1 MQARA
6 VGSHYD
12 AVVVGSGPNGLAAA
26 VTLAEAGRSV
36 LVLEAE
42 PKAGGGLRTMELTE
56 PGFRHDI
63 CSTIQAMASI
73 SPFLK
78 HRPLDLVK
86 PPAALAHPLDSG
98 AVAVVEGSVADTARG
113 LGQDDAA
120 YRRLLGPLEPHAEQ
134 LFEELLGPPR
144 LPRRPLLAWNFGM
157 PAIMPAQMLARIAF
171 RGAPAR
177 ALFAGVAAHGML
189 SLREPATSAFALV
202 LLLAAHHG
210 GWPLARGGS
219 ASVADA
225 LIGRLRELG
234 GELHCGERVDSVDRL
249 PHSRAVLLDLTPRE
263 ILRVA
268 GDRLSR
274 GYRRGLRRY
283 RYGPGAFKVD
293 WALDGPIPWRET
305 ECRRAAT
312 VHLGGTL
319 DEIALAESEVTA
331 GRVPER
337 PFVLLVQPTLFDPS
351 RAPAGKHVGWAYC
364 HVPNGCDVDMTQRI
378 EDQVERFA
386 PGFRDLVRARS
397 AWGPA
402 EIESHNANYVGGDIN
417 GGRQNLGQLFTRP
430 MVRLN
435 PYTTSDP
442 RLFLCSSATPPGGGV
457 HGMCGWYGA
466 QTVLRRALQT

>member
-1 MQARA
+1 VQGRA
-6 VGSHYD
+6 VTSDYD

-36 LVLEAE
+36 LVLEAADE
-42 PKAGGGLRTMELTE
+42 SGGGLRTMELTE
-56 PGFRHDI
+56 PGFRHDV
-63 CSTIQAMASI
+63 CSTIQAMASL
-73 SPFLK
+73 SPFLR
-78 HRPLDLVK
+78 HRPLDLVS

-113 LGQDDAA
+113 LGKDGAA
-120 YRRLLGPLEPHAEQ
+120 YRRLLGPLEAEQ
-134 LFEELLGPPR
+134 LFEDLLGPPR
-144 LPRRPLLAWNFGM
+144 LPPRPLLAWNFGM
-157 PAIMPAQMLARIAF
+157 PALMPAQILARIAF

-202 LLLAAHHG
+202 LLLAAHNG

-225 LIGRLRELG
+225 LIRRLQELG
-234 GELHCGERVDSVDRL
+234 GEVECGERVDSVDRL
-249 PHSRAVLLDLTPRE
+249 PRARAVLLDLTPRE
-263 ILRVA
+263 VLRVA
-268 GDRLSR
+268 GHRLSR

-293 WALDGPIPWRET
+293 WALGGPIPWRDP

-312 VHLGGTL
+312 VHLGGRL
-319 DEIALAESEVTA
+319 EEVALAESEVAA

-378 EDQVERFA
+378 EEQVERFA
-386 PGFRDLVRARS
+386 PGFRDLVIARS

-417 GGRQNLGQLFTRP
+417 GGRQDLGQLFTRP
-430 MVRLN
+430 MPRLN
-435 PYTTSDP
+435 PYTTPDP
-442 RLFLCSSATPPGGGV
+442 QIFLCSSATPPGGGV
-457 HGMCGWYGA
+457 HGMCGWHA
-466 QTVLRRALQT
+466 ARTALRRALD